1 MDLHYMERKADVLF
15 KTLETLEKL
24 CNKTTDDSL
33 CSTVDSTLK
42 PLLKKVSSSI
52 TAIYNF
58 VGTGESRNKRGLING
73 LGTVIKAMTG
83 NLDQDDAEKIDKNID
98 DIITRQKTDEDM
110 LKENVQILQS
120 TLKLYNESTSE
131 IIDKMDNLMHMIER
145 IKNTVEGQFSTIKRK
160 QMIDENINIF
170 TATVEAFTSDV
181 NQLANFLT
189 EIYKGT
195 INPTVISPKQLA
207 DYLIEAT
214 PYIPKGLNFPTN
226 VKSSEMTNL
235 LKTAEITSYTAK
247 LRFVLIIK
255 FPLIESSILKVNKVY
270 PLPTKINENQFQF
283 IETTSK
289 IIIVDNYKRM
299 YITMSEEDL
308 NKARKVDNIYYYK
321 PKQSLQTING
331 NTPCE
336 IAIYLGNNPEKL
348 SCNQRIVK
356 LEKTLIIALEKEGR
370 WLFVAPKPESVRIDC
385 KNKSPTHEII
395 HNTGLLA
402 LDGEC
407 SATSINFQLLSLN
420 ELRQH
425 EFITFIPLYNL
436 TNAIGM
442 VNANHSIFDYSVPSK
457 VIINPLE
464 TNALGER
471 IEILKKKL
479 DEEPNIWAHPYHII
493 GNYSISAISMT
504 MIILIIIILTI
515 FKAKHCQRIRLIQQ
529 TNDIELAPTFVARPK
544 IIKELASESTN
555 DKIVIRKAKSKNANK
570 NGSL

>member
-1 MDLHYMERKADVLF
+1 
-15 KTLETLEKL
+15 
-24 CNKTTDDSL
+24 
-33 CSTVDSTLK
+33 
-42 PLLKKVSSSI
+42 
-52 TAIYNF
+52 
-58 VGTGESRNKRGLING
+58 
-73 LGTVIKAMTG
+73 
-83 NLDQDDAEKIDKNID
+83 
-98 DIITRQKTDEDM
+98 
-110 LKENVQILQS
+110 
-120 TLKLYNESTSE
+120 
-131 IIDKMDNLMHMIER
+131 
-145 IKNTVEGQFSTIKRK
+145 
-160 QMIDENINIF
+160 MIDENINTF
-170 TATVEAFTSDV
+170 TTTVEAFTSDV

-255 FPLIESSILKVNKVY
+255 FPLIENSILKVNKVY

-289 IIIVDNYKRM
+289 IIMVDNYKRM

-348 SCNQRIVK
+348 LCNQRIVK

-385 KNKSPTHEII
+385 KNKSTTHEII

-436 TNAIGM
+436 TNTIGM
-442 VNANHSIFDYSVPSK
+442 VNANHPIFNYSVPSK
-457 VIINPLE
+457 IITNPLE
-464 TNALGER
+464 TNKLGER
-471 IEILKKKL
+471 IEILQQKL
-479 DEEPNIWAHPYHII
+479 KEEPNIWAHPYHII
-493 GNYSISAISMT
+493 GNYSLSAINYNDGYVYLLDVIDTLSKFAWVQPLRDKSAASVAKAFNL
-504 MIILIIIILTI
+504 ILSKKNSNGRSPVYLQTDRGKEFVGAAFQDFLKKKDIP
-515 FKAKHCQRIRLIQQ
+515 FRIARNPISKRLLSRES
-529 TNDIELAPTFVARPK
+529 IER
-544 IIKELASESTN
+544 
-555 DKIVIRKAKSKNANK
+555 
-570 NGSL
+570 